1 MNTPQDK
8 SEPDNWVNRIELI
21 TAAILQ
27 VGIGLMSIG
36 AIFEGLWR
44 IAFSGS
50 IVLLLT
56 FSPAIIERRLRVPL
70 PVEFTLLTCLF
81 LFASFVLGEISGFY
95 ERIWWWD
102 LVLHG
107 TSAMLTGFIGF
118 LAVYVFHM
126 TRRIQVKPLHI
137 AAFTFGFA
145 VTIGS
150 LWEIFE
156 FLMDWF
162 VGTNMQKSGLTDTM
176 TDMIINAFGALIAAS
191 VGFFYVRNGDSQL
204 GQRLLRKVAT
214 KKGLDIEPPDNEP
227 PSVDGH

>member
-1 MNTPQDK
+1 MTNVTDRN
-8 SEPDNWVNRIELI
+8 EPESWITRIELI

-36 AIFEGLWR
+36 AIYEGLWR
-44 IAFSGS
+44 VAFSGS
-50 IVLLLT
+50 IILLLT

-81 LFASFVLGEISGFY
+81 LFASFVLGEISDFY

-102 LVLHG
+102 LLLHC

-126 TRRIQVKPLHI
+126 TRRIRVKPLHV

-145 VTIGS
+145 VTLGT

-176 TDMIINAFGALIAAS
+176 TDMIINAFGALVAAI
-191 VGFFYVRNGDSQL
+191 VGFFYVRNGDSRL

-214 KKGLDIEPPDNEP
+214 KKH
-227 PSVDGH
+227 PSVASQDGE